1 MAKIADP
8 NHRIAAQNR
17 KARHD
22 YFIDDHL
29 EAGIVLHGSEVKSL
43 REGRGSLV
51 DAWAGERNGELWLF
65 NAYIPEYGPARFN
78 HETRRPRKLLVSR
91 RERERL
97 LGATAKEGV
106 TLIPLSIYF
115 NDRGIAKVD
124 LGLARGK
131 RKYDKRETIKQ
142 RDWDRQKA
150 RVIREHSK

>member
-1 MAKIADP
+1 MAKLADP
-8 NHRIAAQNR
+8 NNRIAAQNR

-22 YFIDDHL
+22 YFIEDNL
-29 EAGIVLHGSEVKSL
+29 EAGVVLQGSEVKSL

-51 DAWAGERNGELWLF
+51 DAWAGERGGELWLF
-65 NAYIPEYGPARFN
+65 NAYIPEYGPARVN

-106 TLIPLSIYF
+106 TLVPLSIYF
-115 NDRGIAKVD
+115 NDRGRAKVD
-124 LGLARGK
+124 LGIAKGK
-131 RKYDKRETIKQ
+131 RKFDKRETIKQ

-150 RVIREHSK
+150 RLLRAKG